1 MISKVGIIGSGV
13 MGQGIAQVF
22 IRNNY
27 ETTMIDISEEIL
39 ENAVKNIDSGKYG
52 FINLVRKNVITEEQ
66 ENSFMKNLKTSTNYS
81 ALNRC
86 DLVIEA
92 VPEILSLKMKVFENI
107 EKNTDDST
115 IIASNTSGIMISEI
129 SRNVKNKSRVI
140 GMHWFNP
147 APIMKLIELVKT
159 SFTSAETVNLIIE
172 LSKKLGKDPAI
183 VKDYPGFFTTNFVQ
197 SWISESLRLYEKGIA
212 SIDDIDKMARLGFG
226 FPMGPFELMDTI
238 GLDTV
243 KDIGEYL
250 YSETGNE
257 KDMPSY
263 LLKEMVYS
271 GYTGNKNIKM
281 NSKGGWHDIKK

>member
-1 MISKVGIIGSGV
+1 MINKIGIIGSGI

-27 ETTMIDISEEIL
+27 ETTIIDINEEIL
-39 ENAVKNIDSGKYG
+39 KNAVNSIDSGKYG
-52 FINLVRKNVITEEQ
+52 LINLVNKNIITMDEK
-66 ENSFMKNLKTSTNYS
+66 NNIMKNLKTSINYS
-81 ALNRC
+81 DLSNC

-92 VPEILSLKMKVFENI
+92 VPEILNLKMKVFENI
-107 EKNTDDST
+107 EKNVNDNA

-147 APIMKLIELVKT
+147 APVMKLIEIVKT
-159 SFTSAETVNLIIE
+159 NFTSDETLNTIVN

-183 VKDYPGFFTTNFVQ
+183 VKDYPGFFTTNFVH

-212 SIDDIDKMARLGFG
+212 SMEDIDKMAKLGFG

-238 GLDTV
+238 GLDTI

-257 KDMPSY
+257 NDMPSY

-271 GYTGNKNIKM
+271 GYTGNKKIKM
-281 NSKGGWHDIKK
+281 NSKGGWYDLKK